1 MGYIVEL
8 KEIVKNFPGVCAL
21 NKVSFNLKAGEVHI
35 LLGENGAG
43 KSTLMKVLSG
53 NYHPDS
59 GTIMFDGVDVGILS
73 PKKAQDLGISIIH
86 QEFNLVPQLT
96 VAQNIFL
103 GHELDLGFGGLV
115 DYRKQFQRSKEL
127 LNQVGLDLDPNQKVA
142 ELSVAQQQLV
152 ELAKALSLKVKI
164 LIMDEPTATL
174 STREIT
180 LLFQIINKLKTE
192 GVGII
197 YISHRLPE
205 THQIGDRVTVLRD
218 GESVGTRNV
227 NDVSLDQLVQ
237 MMVGRSLNEM
247 FVRNA
252 VSEKQGRPLMLKAEN
267 ITVSGLLDQVS
278 LKVYEGEIVGLAGLV
293 GSGRTELAKTI
304 FGAIPIDSGR
314 IEIFG
319 EEVRPK
325 SPQQLIEMGV
335 GLLPEDRKSEGVIQN
350 LSIRQNV
357 TMASLKKMFPTG
369 ILSLTREIAE
379 SRQQVSTLRIMTDS
393 IEKLVRFLSGGN
405 QQKVVVGKWLCR
417 QPRLLIFDEPT
428 RGVDVGAKA
437 EIHRIMDDLVQNGV
451 SVLMISSE
459 LPEVL
464 GMSDRIYVMREGK
477 IVKEL
482 LRAEA
487 SQEII
492 IRYAMGGEASEV

>member
-8 KEIVKNFPGVCAL
+8 KDIVKNFPGVCAL

-53 NYHPDS
+53 NYHPDF
-59 GTIMFDGVDVGILS
+59 GTIMFDGVDVGILN

-115 DYRKQFQRSKEL
+115 DYQKQVEKSREL
-127 LNQVGLDLDPNQKVA
+127 LKQVGLDLDPNQKIA
-142 ELSVAQQQLV
+142 ELGVAQQQLV
-152 ELAKALSLKVKI
+152 ELAKALSLQVKL
-164 LIMDEPTATL
+164 LIMDEPTASL
-174 STREIT
+174 STREIGI
-180 LLFQIINKLKTE
+180 LFQIIAKLKAE
-192 GVGII
+192 GVGVI
-197 YISHRLPE
+197 YISHRLAE
-205 THQIGDRVTVLRD
+205 VHQIGDRVTVLRD
-218 GESVGTRNV
+218 GESVGTCNV
-227 NDVSLDQLVQ
+227 KDVSLDQLVQ
-237 MMVGRSLNEM
+237 MMVGRSLDEM
-247 FVRNA
+247 FVRKA
-252 VSEKQGRPLMLKAEN
+252 VPEKQGRPTVLKAEK
-267 ITVSGLLDQVS
+267 ITVKGLLDQVS
-278 LKVYEGEIVGLAGLV
+278 LRVYEGEIVGLAGLV
-293 GSGRTELAKTI
+293 GSGRTELAKAI
-304 FGAIPIDSGR
+304 FGAIPLDSGK

-319 EEVRPK
+319 REIRPE
-325 SPQQLIEMGV
+325 SPQQMIEMGV
-335 GLLPEDRKSEGVIQN
+335 GLLPEDRKSEGVVQN
-350 LSIRQNV
+350 LAIRQNI
-357 TMASLKKMFPTG
+357 TMASLKKMFPRG
-369 ILSLTREIAE
+369 ILSLRREKVE
-379 SRQQVSTLRIMTDS
+379 SRRQVDVLRIMTDS
-393 IEKLVRFLSGGN
+393 VEKLVRFLSGGN

-437 EIHRIMDDLVQNGV
+437 EIHRLMDDLVQNGV

-482 LRAEA
+482 PRAEA
-487 SQEII
+487 SQENI
-492 IRYAMGGEASEV
+492 IRYAMGGESE